1 MSSSLDGRHV
11 VLTRPVGRSFDLRKR
26 LESLGAVVKEVPLLD
41 VVSAPDGGA
50 SIREGARQ
58 LSEGD
63 WIALT
68 SASAVEGLMNA
79 LAFERLVGFR
89 LAAVGEAT
97 ATALRAVG
105 LTPALVGDGRGGAAL
120 AALLGNPS
128 RANEPVLLALAA
140 EPIPDLEAGLRSA
153 GFDPL
158 VATAYATVE
167 RALSEAERRD
177 LINAEV
183 VVLTSPKGV
192 RRAAAV
198 LGPKR
203 PGIIVMGP
211 TTSAAAAEAGFRQ
224 VAVSPS
230 PGIDGVLLAFEALL
244 GTA

>member
-26 LESLGAVVKEVPLLD
+26 LESLGAVVNEVPLLD

-105 LTPALVGDGRGGAAL
+105 LTPALVGEVAL
-120 AALLGNPS
+120 RWRSSLGIPREPMSRSCSHSPPS
-128 RANEPVLLALAA
+128 PFRIWRRAFVR
-140 EPIPDLEAGLRSA
+140 PDSTPWSPLPMPPLSENSAKQSA
-153 GFDPL
+153 G
-158 VATAYATVE
+158 T
-167 RALSEAERRD
+167 
-177 LINAEV
+177 
-183 VVLTSPKGV
+183 
-192 RRAAAV
+192 
-198 LGPKR
+198 
-203 PGIIVMGP
+203 
-211 TTSAAAAEAGFRQ
+211 
-224 VAVSPS
+224 
-230 PGIDGVLLAFEALL
+230 
-244 GTA
+244 